1 MRTTTKTTL
10 EMYSP
15 PHPGE
20 VLRGLYLKPLGLT
33 VTEAARKIGVSRK
46 NLSDLLNGRIG
57 ISSTMAVRLGLATDT
72 TPESWLNKQVVYDLW
87 QANRQIKALRSQV
100 KSLSA
105 KVA

>member
-1 MRTTTKTTL
+1 
-10 EMYSP
+10 MYSP

-20 VLRGLYLKPLGLT
+20 VLRGLYLEPLGLT

-57 ISSTMAVRLGLATDT
+57 ISSTMAVRLGLATRT
-72 TPESWLNKQVVYDLW
+72 TPESWLNKQVAYDLW
-87 QANRQIKALRSQV
+87 RAKRQIKALRGQV
-100 KSLSA
+100 RLLST